1 MTNQNEFQLV
11 KDLYR
16 LLKEGVDDYWW
27 TLTDENFET
36 LNKLRNFV
44 DLEEISHEKLKEL
57 REYFKIYD

>member
-1 MTNQNEFQLV
+1 MTNQKEFQLV

-44 DLEEISHEKLKEL
+44 DLEEIPHEKLKEL